1 MARSTDLPL
10 LTFANSSLRLVTDIY
25 RGNLMEFLLQSRSS
39 ANLYTVRVTEEDSGP
54 ALTCTCPAGMVG
66 GYCKHRF
73 AVIKGDA
80 SDIVEASHDVKNIR
94 AMIAGTKLE
103 AAINRMYELEQT
115 IKEAQTELKKVKK
128 SVARIMNG
136 TQKPETSP
144 NVVTMGSMTQSA
156 HSTSPKELVL
166 SIKGKKIAF
175 TGTLERMTRSEAK
188 QRATDAGATVTATI
202 TQGLD
207 ILVIGESNTSAS
219 KLSKAE
225 SLGAIVI
232 TEDRF
237 IACLEQ

>member
-1 MARSTDLPL
+1 
-10 LTFANSSLRLVTDIY
+10 
-25 RGNLMEFLLQSRSS
+25 
-39 ANLYTVRVTEEDSGP
+39 
-54 ALTCTCPAGMVG
+54 
-66 GYCKHRF
+66 
-73 AVIKGDA
+73 
-80 SDIVEASHDVKNIR
+80 
-94 AMIAGTKLE
+94 MIAGTKLE